1 MRASM
6 GSKSFW
12 MELHYWFCIVCYSI
26 SGTVA
31 CRAILHRSWDMF
43 ACEAGV
49 SMDQV
54 KLAYYAVM
62 ICETFDGALVSFIYF
77 VLRAFPKS
85 QYTSLMLHHILSAV
99 GLSYGYFAGGHP
111 DLFAAI
117 VSLDVLVPIW
127 YLYRLYPSKLLYT
140 LRGTLVAY
148 GRLFVVLS
156 TCALCV
162 HHLSCM
168 EDKVKA
174 AVTLVFLVVFL
185 CSVEIPMF
193 KAATRPYRKEDNE
206 MGSTKKSSLVRN

>member
-1 MRASM
+1 MIYIVRPECVQAWRQVFLD
-6 GSKSFW
+6 GALLV
-12 MELHYWFCIVCYSI
+12 LHRVLQHLRNRGLPSD
-26 SGTVA
+26 SA
-31 CRAILHRSWDMF
+31 RSWDMF

-54 KLAYYAVM
+54 KFAYYAVM

-162 HHLSCM
+162 HHLNCM

-174 AVTLVFLVVFL
+174 A
-185 CSVEIPMF
+185 SP
-193 KAATRPYRKEDNE
+193 
-206 MGSTKKSSLVRN
+206 